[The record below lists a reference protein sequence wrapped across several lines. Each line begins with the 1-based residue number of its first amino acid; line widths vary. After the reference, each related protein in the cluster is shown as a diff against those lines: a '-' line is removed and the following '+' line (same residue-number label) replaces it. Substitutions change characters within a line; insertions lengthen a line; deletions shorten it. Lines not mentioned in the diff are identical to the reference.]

1 LTAMAKVVSLPDTL
15 RGKWVA
21 YKLDKDIHIID
32 YDEDFETLL
41 EKLRKKGVDVRFVQV
56 DYVPDE
62 DVVFLV

>member
-1 LTAMAKVVSLPDTL
+1 MTTMSRVISFPENL

-21 YKLDKDIHIID
+21 YKLNKDIKVID
-32 YDEDFETLL
+32 YDEDFEKLL
-41 EKLRKKGVDVRFVQV
+41 EKLRSKGIDVRFVQV